1 MTLAEFA
8 RLLEGRGPDL
18 AGWPEGEAR
27 AALELM
33 TASEAAQDL
42 FAAATAA
49 GLEDG
54 GAAIDP
60 AFVEAILA
68 RIATDK

>member
-18 AGWPEGEAR
+18 RGWPDGDAR
-27 AALELM
+27 AALDLM
-33 TASEAAQDL
+33 AASEAAQDL

-49 GLEDG
+49 GLENG
-54 GAAIDP
+54 GAGPDP

-68 RIATDK
+68 RIATDE